1 MKLNQEVKLS
11 NPWSVRTNIFTED
24 LTWILDGNNN
34 IRTIMSS
41 INYSKDLEIK
51 SIDSCDT
58 VPRKWPIQKENSY
71 YDSSK
76 ISKKNNNSLLSKLG
90 ANFATEDWRK

>member
-1 MKLNQEVKLS
+1 
-11 NPWSVRTNIFTED
+11 
-24 LTWILDGNNN
+24 
-34 IRTIMSS
+34 MSS